1 MTVESPFVTNSRI
14 INEPSNAYDDLHII
28 ATSGQR
34 LDPPTRAI
42 IAAAADELQATQR
55 LLVMTQVSL
64 IETQQRLIAVN
75 DQLLAARKATLAK
88 SQGLTAS
95 FGSLLLQSK

>member
-1 MTVESPFVTNSRI
+1 MTVESPFVTTSHI
-14 INEPSNAYDDLHII
+14 LNEPSNAFDDLHII

-34 LDPPTRAI
+34 LDKPTRAI

-55 LLVMTQVSL
+55 LLVMTQLSL

-75 DQLLAARKATLAK
+75 DQLLAARKAALPVG
-88 SQGLTAS
+88 QGLTAS
-95 FGSLLLQSK
+95 FGNLLLQSK